1 MHLTHKNH
9 RGKPQRKRLEDHT
22 WAGTFKIVKQEN
34 EETNLIMRSRAS
46 LRT

>member
-9 RGKPQRKRLEDHT
+9 REKPQRKRLEDHT
-22 WAGTFKIVKQEN
+22 WAGTFKKVKQEN
-34 EETNLIMRSRAS
+34 EETDLIMRSRAS

>member
-9 RGKPQRKRLEDHT
+9 RGKPQRKRLERHT
-22 WAGTFKIVKQEN
+22 WAGTFKIVKPEN
-34 EETNLIMRSRAS
+34 EETDLIRKSRAS